1 MNDMRRAKGTIHVF
15 TFKDGVLSAVAHDLR
30 IRLEQ
35 FAITL
40 EGDDVHAEFDLKSL
54 FLDGPV
60 RDGVV
65 HPDDYEASKRADV
78 EKAMH
83 NDVLRTS
90 EHPTARFV
98 GKATPNGEG
107 FAVSGELALAGQRA
121 PLAFEVRR
129 DNGTYR
135 AEVELV
141 PSRWGIAQYKAL
153 LGAIRL
159 KDVLRV
165 DLALAD
171 A

>member
-1 MNDMRRAKGTIHVF
+1 MRRAQGTIHIY
-15 TFKDGVLSAVAHDLR
+15 TFKDGMLSAVAHDLR
-30 IRLEQ
+30 VRLEQ
-35 FAITL
+35 FVITL
-40 EGDDVHAEFDLKSL
+40 EGDAVNAEFDLKSL

-65 HPDDYEASKRADV
+65 HPEDYDASKRADV

-83 NDVLRTS
+83 GDVLHTDK
-90 EHPTARFV
+90 HPKARFA
-98 GKATPNGEG
+98 GRASPKGEG
-107 FAVSGELALAGQRA
+107 FSITGDLELAGKTA
-121 PLAFEVRR
+121 PLAFEVGRA
-129 DNGTYR
+129 GSTYH
-135 AEVELV
+135 ADVELV

-165 DLALAD
+165 EVALTD